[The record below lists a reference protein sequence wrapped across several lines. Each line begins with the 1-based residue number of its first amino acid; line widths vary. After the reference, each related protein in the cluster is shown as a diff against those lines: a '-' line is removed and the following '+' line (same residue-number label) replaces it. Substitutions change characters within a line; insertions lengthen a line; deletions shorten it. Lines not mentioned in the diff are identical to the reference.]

1 MDEERSDGI
10 SVADVTA
17 ARGGRKLRVLQ
28 EWKTSAAL
36 AEKVPERVLSD
47 EADLC
52 VRGRRPGTVR
62 LQMALQT

>member
-10 SVADVTA
+10 SVAAVTA

-36 AEKVPERVLSD
+36 AEKVPESVIR
-47 EADLC
+47 
-52 VRGRRPGTVR
+52 
-62 LQMALQT
+62 